1 MMRQLDEAERKLAEK
16 GLKKRESDL
25 VEQTK
30 ELEYFEEFN
39 AFNEKFKLYLADK
52 EKKQRERKE
61 QLMIQTLKG
70 LKADIELTKETIET
84 LKKQLNEGVEIKSP
98 VGVN

>member
-1 MMRQLDEAERKLAEK
+1 MRQLDEAERKLAEK